1 MKIKNLSK
9 IYKNKYYE
17 VKALDNIN
25 IDFGKTGFVFILG
38 ESGSGKSTLLN
49 MIAGIDKPTNGS
61 ILVGDKDI
69 TNFSNSE
76 LDKYRNNYI
85 SLVFQEYNLIPEL
98 NVIDNI
104 NLAVNDIDK
113 SNEALKLVG
122 LENYKERK
130 IYELSGGQKQRVAI
144 ARSLSLETD
153 VLLLDEPTAALD
165 SKTSEEIIKL
175 LKEISKSKLVIAV
188 THNREIA
195 YKYNDRIIEIADGR
209 IINDNNKIENSEDE
223 NIEFKKC
230 RLSLKAALKLS
241 INNLKKHKLNQI
253 ISSLIEIISLILLTI
268 IIICFITSIGDRI
281 KDSNET
287 NNINSS
293 NIDKITYELIS
304 NKNDIIKCYD
314 KYINLNIENK
324 NAYNDIALKGYAN
337 INQDII
343 NEYNFKL
350 EGKIPTNSNEIIIS
364 KYLYNILNDYY
375 NKDIINTTI
384 LLDNKEYIIT
394 GILDTGFEYSRFDS
408 LKLTNDNKLLE
419 NYNIYL
425 ECSPDLYLYVNDLY
439 NVINSI
445 EYEYNLFISTGYYEN
460 INIIYKDTSNDY
472 INENGQIVVPASYFQ
487 ELYSSREC
495 NFLIND
501 ITYNNYYDLIVK
513 LLDNEGYSINDYD
526 KYNYIINKYIKEYK
540 IPIDFNFSH
549 YEGNNIYNYKIKGF
563 SKENYFS
570 FVDEL
575 FDSILNK
582 SDIKIIISNNQI
594 AKFVDS
600 YKIITTNSQ
609 LIYTLND
616 YINSNL
622 NLLIIIAVF
631 LFLFSFIIII
641 RNSSD
646 VIKANKKNIGIM
658 KSLGIPLNKI
668 HFIYSFHDIIKNIII
683 FIFYLILCIITILII
698 NQYSLHNTYPFNIIL
713 LNKMPVL
720 IILLVIILISV
731 LSTSLSIEKI
741 KKVSIINCINIP

>member
-1 MKIKNLSK
+1 MKIKNLTK
-9 IYKNKYYE
+9 IYKSKFYE

-25 IDFGKTGFVFILG
+25 IDFGNTGLVFILG

-61 ILVGDKDI
+61 ILVGDNDI
-69 TNFSNSE
+69 TKFSNNE

-113 SNEALKLVG
+113 SIEALKSVG

-175 LKEISKSKLVIAV
+175 LKEISKTKLVIAV

-209 IINDNNKIENSEDE
+209 IINDNNKIENSEDK
-223 NIEFKKC
+223 NIKFKKC
-230 RLSLKAALKLS
+230 KLSLKAAFKLGLS
-241 INNLKKHKLNQI
+241 IFKKHKFNQI
-253 ISSLIEIISLILLTI
+253 ISSLIEIISLIFLTI
-268 IIICFITSIGDRI
+268 IIMCFITSIGDRI

-293 NIDKITYELIS
+293 NIDKITYDLIS
-304 NKNDIIKCYD
+304 NENDIIKCYN

-324 NAYNDIALKGYAN
+324 NAYNDVVLKGYAN

-350 EGKIPTNSNEIIIS
+350 EGKLPTNNNEIIIS
-364 KYLYNILNDYY
+364 KYLYNILNDYH

-384 LLDNKEYIIT
+384 LLDNREYIIT
-394 GILDTGFEYSRFDS
+394 GILDTGFEYSKFDS

-419 NYNIYL
+419 DYIIYL

-445 EYEYNLFISTGYYEN
+445 EYEYNIFIPTGQYEN
-460 INIIYKDTSNDY
+460 LNKIYKDTSSDY

-487 ELYSSREC
+487 ELYSIRQCDFS
-495 NFLIND
+495 IND
-501 ITYNNYYDLIVK
+501 VSYNNYYDLIVM
-513 LLDNEGYSINDYD
+513 LLNNEGYSINDYD

-540 IPIDFNFSH
+540 IPVDFNFSH
-549 YEGNNIYNYKIKGF
+549 YEGNNVYKYKIKGF
-563 SKENYFS
+563 SKEDHFS

-582 SDIKIIISNNQI
+582 ADIKIIISNNQI
-594 AKFVDS
+594 SKFVDN
-600 YKIITTNSQ
+600 YKIITINSQ

-616 YINSNL
+616 YINLNL

-646 VIKANKKNIGIM
+646 IIKTNKKNIGIM

-668 HFIYSFHDIIKNIII
+668 HFTYSFHDIIKNIII
-683 FIFYLILCIITILII
+683 FLFYLILCIITILII
-698 NQYSLHNTYPFNIIL
+698 NQYSLHNKYPFNIIL

-720 IILLVIILISV
+720 VILLVIVLISL

-741 KKVSIINCINIP
+741 KKVSIIDCINRP

>member
-61 ILVGDKDI
+61 ILVGDKNI

-241 INNLKKHKLNQI
+241 LNNFKKHKLNQI

-293 NIDKITYELIS
+293 NIDKISYELIS

-582 SDIKIIISNNQI
+582 SDIKIVISNNQI

-668 HFIYSFHDIIKNIII
+668 HFIYSFHDTIKNIII

-713 LNKMPVL
+713 LNKMPILV
-720 IILLVIILISV
+720 ILLVIILISV

-741 KKVSIINCINIP
+741 KKVSIINCINRP

>member
-1 MKIKNLSK
+1 MKIKNLTK
-9 IYKNKYYE
+9 IYKSKFYE

-25 IDFGKTGFVFILG
+25 IDFGNTGLVFILG

-61 ILVGDKDI
+61 ILVGDNDI
-69 TNFSNSE
+69 TKFSNNE

-113 SNEALKLVG
+113 SIEALKSVG

-175 LKEISKSKLVIAV
+175 LKEISKTKLVIAV

-209 IINDNNKIENSEDE
+209 IINDNNKIENSEDK
-223 NIEFKKC
+223 NIKFKKC
-230 RLSLKAALKLS
+230 KLSLKAAFKLGLS
-241 INNLKKHKLNQI
+241 IFKKHKFNQI
-253 ISSLIEIISLILLTI
+253 ISSLIEIISLIFLTI
-268 IIICFITSIGDRI
+268 IIMCFITSIGDRI

-293 NIDKITYELIS
+293 NIDKITYDLIS
-304 NKNDIIKCYD
+304 NENDIIKCYN

-324 NAYNDIALKGYAN
+324 NAYNDVVLKGYAN

-350 EGKIPTNSNEIIIS
+350 EGKLPTNNNEIIIS
-364 KYLYNILNDYY
+364 KYLYNILNDYH

-384 LLDNKEYIIT
+384 LLDNREYIIT
-394 GILDTGFEYSRFDS
+394 GILDTGFEYSKFDS

-419 NYNIYL
+419 DYIIYL

-445 EYEYNLFISTGYYEN
+445 EYEYNIFIPTGQYEN
-460 INIIYKDTSNDY
+460 LNKIYKDTSSDY

-487 ELYSSREC
+487 ELYSIRQC
-495 NFLIND
+495 DF
-501 ITYNNYYDLIVK
+501 
-513 LLDNEGYSINDYD
+513 SINDVS
-526 KYNYIINKYIKEYK
+526 YNN
-540 IPIDFNFSH
+540 
-549 YEGNNIYNYKIKGF
+549 
-563 SKENYFS
+563 
-570 FVDEL
+570 
-575 FDSILNK
+575 
-582 SDIKIIISNNQI
+582 
-594 AKFVDS
+594 
-600 YKIITTNSQ
+600 
-609 LIYTLND
+609 
-616 YINSNL
+616 
-622 NLLIIIAVF
+622 
-631 LFLFSFIIII
+631 
-641 RNSSD
+641 
-646 VIKANKKNIGIM
+646 
-658 KSLGIPLNKI
+658 
-668 HFIYSFHDIIKNIII
+668 
-683 FIFYLILCIITILII
+683 
-698 NQYSLHNTYPFNIIL
+698 
-713 LNKMPVL
+713 
-720 IILLVIILISV
+720 
-731 LSTSLSIEKI
+731 
-741 KKVSIINCINIP
+741 

>member
-241 INNLKKHKLNQI
+241 LNNFKKHKLNQI

-472 INENGQIVVPASYFQ
+472 INENGQIIVPASYFQ

-570 FVDEL
+570 FVDEI

-582 SDIKIIISNNQI
+582 SDIKIVISNNQI
-594 AKFVDS
+594 AKFIDS

-741 KKVSIINCINIP
+741 KKVSIINCINRP

>member
-241 INNLKKHKLNQI
+241 LNNFKKHKLNQI

-293 NIDKITYELIS
+293 NIDKISYELIS

-582 SDIKIIISNNQI
+582 SDIKIVISNNQI

-668 HFIYSFHDIIKNIII
+668 HFIYSFHDTIKNIII

-713 LNKMPVL
+713 LNKMPILV
-720 IILLVIILISV
+720 ILLVIILISV

-741 KKVSIINCINIP
+741 KKVSIINCINRP

>member
-130 IYELSGGQKQRVAI
+130 IYELSGGQKQRVTI

-241 INNLKKHKLNQI
+241 LNNFKKHKLNQI

-293 NIDKITYELIS
+293 NIDKISYELIS

-439 NVINSI
+439 NVLNSI

-582 SDIKIIISNNQI
+582 SDIKIVISNNQI

-668 HFIYSFHDIIKNIII
+668 HFIYSFHDTIKNIII

-713 LNKMPVL
+713 LNKMPILV
-720 IILLVIILISV
+720 ILLVIILISV

-741 KKVSIINCINIP
+741 KKVSIINCINRP